1 MKRHRPNSSRLVT
14 EQLIEQLKTSRVPF
28 KIADSMGTKLTGPE
42 LLIRTLVLR
51 RYLLREVIEPK
62 ESHVGIL
69 LPPSVG
75 CVATN
80 LALAF
85 CNRVAVNL
93 NYTASS
99 AVIKACCET
108 AGLKHVITS
117 RKFLE
122 KVGLEVP
129 GSVIYLEDLKDRISW
144 SDKLLAML
152 NVKLRSASSLNRA
165 LDGHLKQAEDPLTI
179 IFTSG
184 STGVPKGVV
193 LTYGNI
199 ASNVDGIETAIRLN
213 EHDVVLGVLPLFHS
227 FGYTVTMWAALT
239 LPSAVVYH
247 YSPLDAR
254 QIGKLAAQYQTTVL
268 LATPTFL
275 RNYIRRVEPE
285 QFAKLDVVVVGAEKM
300 PIALAS
306 EFEQRF
312 GVRPVEGYGTTELSP
327 LVSVNIP
334 SSRSQT
340 QPGDGLREGTVGRAI
355 ENVEART
362 VSLDDDRPLPPGQ
375 VGLLEIRGPNVM
387 LGYYQQPELTRA
399 VMHDEWYRTGDMAI
413 VHPDGFIEI
422 TGRLNRFSKIGGE
435 MVPHIQIEE
444 SIAQILGPNEEGSLR
459 AAVTAVPD
467 EKRGERLIVVHTPLP
482 ISKRD
487 LLKQLSDAGLPN
499 LYLPS
504 EDSFLEV
511 NAIPELGSGK
521 LDLRGLKDLAQ
532 KHFGGHAGL

>member
-1 MKRHRPNSSRLVT
+1 
-14 EQLIEQLKTSRVPF
+14 
-28 KIADSMGTKLTGPE
+28 
-42 LLIRTLVLR
+42 
-51 RYLLREVIEPK
+51 
-62 ESHVGIL
+62 
-69 LPPSVG
+69 
-75 CVATN
+75 
-80 LALAF
+80 
-85 CNRVAVNL
+85 
-93 NYTASS
+93 
-99 AVIKACCET
+99 
-108 AGLKHVITS
+108 
-117 RKFLE
+117 
-122 KVGLEVP
+122 
-129 GSVIYLEDLKDRISW
+129 
-144 SDKLLAML
+144 
-152 NVKLRSASSLNRA
+152 
-165 LDGHLKQAEDPLTI
+165 
-179 IFTSG
+179 
-184 STGVPKGVV
+184 
-193 LTYGNI
+193 
-199 ASNVDGIETAIRLN
+199 
-213 EHDVVLGVLPLFHS
+213 
-227 FGYTVTMWAALT
+227 
-239 LPSAVVYH
+239 
-247 YSPLDAR
+247 
-254 QIGKLAAQYQTTVL
+254 
-268 LATPTFL
+268 
-275 RNYIRRVEPE
+275 
-285 QFAKLDVVVVGAEKM
+285 M

-387 LGYYQQPELTRA
+387 LGYYQQPDLTRA